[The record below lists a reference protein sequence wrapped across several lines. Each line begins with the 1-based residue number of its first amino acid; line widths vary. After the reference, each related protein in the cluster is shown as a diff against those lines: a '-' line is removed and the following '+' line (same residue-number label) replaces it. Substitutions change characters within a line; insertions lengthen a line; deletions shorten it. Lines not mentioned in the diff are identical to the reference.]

1 MMLLNPLQSYP
12 YSQTNLLSI
21 YFVFYGIANND
32 SFTNGVSQFQ
42 YTTNLSAS
50 SPITCSNVIVS
61 PVSDSTFDIKNG
73 SGHVY
78 NRGRCVNANIT
89 GFKDIWNNSTN
100 LTMSIGNNAGLYGYD
115 GGPYNPGIIGYVYQY
130 LDTGTSTY
138 ISMSGLNS
146 GTYDVYLY
154 AVVDD
159 TAISQSSTFILYS
172 GSISSSKST
181 NPYSVG
187 NGPATLGNGGQP
199 IWVEDQTYV
208 KFSDHSTN
216 DGNINI
222 SWARKAGNAYGPL
235 NAIQI
240 VQKK

>member
-32 SFTNGVSQFQ
+32 AFTNGTSQFQ

-61 PVSDSTFDIKNG
+61 AVSDSTLDIKNE
-73 SGHVY
+73 SGNVY
-78 NRGRCVNANIT
+78 NRGRCVNASIT

-100 LTMSIGNNAGLYGYD
+100 LTMSIGNNSGLYGYD
-115 GGPYNPGIIGYVYQY
+115 SGSYNPGIIGYVYQY
-130 LDTGTSTY
+130 LESGPTH
-138 ISMSGLNS
+138 ISMSGLNN

-159 TAISQSSTFILYS
+159 TTLSQASTFTLYS
-172 GSISSSKST
+172 GSVSSSKST

-187 NGPATLGNGGQP
+187 NGPDTLGNGGQP
-199 IWVEDQTYV
+199 IWVQDQTYV

-216 DGNINI
+216 DGKINI
-222 SWARKAGNAYGPL
+222 SWAIKAGSSVGPL